1 MNTEKPSPHAATLL
15 PYMSAQAQGMVA
27 TQVAAVQVFWSRCAL
42 EAHVQDYPFGL
53 VFIFQGRKKG
63 YLGERQFSYGAGDYL
78 AVGLPIHFVCEAYV
92 DDDAPLLGIF
102 VHLDAADLSR
112 LAARMIAA
120 QALPPPSDHVGVEP
134 LPITAPMD
142 AVLARLLTVLHE
154 PQAGAILGP
163 LYVRELCFH
172 VLQQENSAV
181 LLSHLNRATPKQ
193 RVAQT
198 VAYLHT
204 QMQQPPSTAELA
216 QRAHMSVASFNRHFR
231 AFTGN
236 SVAQYSKTMRLMRA
250 RHLLTVEG
258 QNVQQTAEQIGYG
271 STAQFSRDF
280 KAFFGVPPKLAL
292 RLSGGTL

>member
-1 MNTEKPSPHAATLL
+1 MPQSSPHSAALE
-15 PYMSAQAQGMVA
+15 PYMNAQAQGLVA
-27 TQVAAVQVFWSRCAL
+27 THVDAVQVFWSRCAL
-42 EAHVQDYPFGL
+42 DVHVQDYPFGL
-53 VFIFQGRKKG
+53 VFIFQGHKKG
-63 YLGERQFSYGAGDYL
+63 YLGKRQFTYGAGDYL

-92 DDDAPLLGIF
+92 DADAPLLGIF
-102 VHLDAADLSR
+102 VHLDATELSL
-112 LAARMIAA
+112 LAAHMIAA
-120 QALPPPSDHVGVEP
+120 QALPAPTDHVGVEP

-142 AVLARLLTVLHE
+142 AVLARLLAVLHE
-154 PQAGAILGP
+154 PQAGAVLGA

-198 VAYLHT
+198 LAYLHT
-204 QMQQPPSTAELA
+204 QMHQPTSTAELA

-258 QNVQQTAEQIGYG
+258 QNVSQAAEQVGYG

-292 RLSGGTL
+292 RLSEAIF